1 MVSLHIGHIFMGAQ
15 YVLVQKDYGWYPE
28 GARVVVNEETKN
40 EGELVRWIHVEEA
53 GDVLAWIKVRN
64 NCCIGE
70 EGLCGCICSSNERGK
85 SVWSA
90 FRGLSII
97 LTRKVGCGVGW
108 RC

>member
-70 EGLCGCICSSNERGK
+70 EGLVI
-85 SVWSA
+85 A
-90 FRGLSII
+90 FARLMNAE
-97 LTRKVGCGVGW
+97 KVCGV
-108 RC
+108 CFVFLV